1 MNPSPFSNTNAIQKQ
16 YFNTKRKACIRITVF
31 GSYALDPAWGG
42 VVSLIDSSDTN
53 IDNALN
59 TIFSFIPVENLTM
72 RASKEMRPLGTSPI
86 LADWAYAH
94 VGGCGLC

>member
-1 MNPSPFSNTNAIQKQ
+1 MNPSPLSNTNATQEQ
-16 YFNTKRKACIRITVF
+16 YCNTKRKTRIRITVF

-59 TIFSFIPVENLTM
+59 TISPFIPVGNLTM
-72 RASKEMRPLGTSPI
+72 RASKEMRPSGTSPI
-86 LADWAYAH
+86 LTDWAYAH